1 MVDSIEN
8 TEILENA
15 IIIYSNGKKE
25 LFRAIKL
32 TKEGIITGRI
42 RDNGEFINGGFI
54 AKTNIKT
61 IKTVPNNENY

>member
-1 MVDSIEN
+1 MVDRIEN

-42 RDNGEFINGGFI
+42 MNNGEFIDAGFI

-61 IKTVPNNENY
+61 IKTIPNK